1 MQAKP
6 KVLSASARHA
16 KEDVILMLVRVRLTA
31 RFVRHAQVAG
41 IQTKELAEQNLGYAK
56 LV

>member
-1 MQAKP
+1 M
-6 KVLSASARHA
+6 
-16 KEDVILMLVRVRLTA
+16 VRVRLTA

-41 IQTKELAEQNLGYAK
+41 IQTKELAKQNLGYAK